1 MPLAFEWNP
10 RKAELNLRKHD
21 LSFAEA
27 ASVFADPLA
36 RIFADDVHSA
46 NEQREIIIG
55 HLMSGKLVLYISRN
69 GSREEFGSSALVMRP
84 GKSSGIMKNTS
95 RPKTKAIP
103 PEDLQPEYKLDYT
116 SAKPNRCSAGP
127 RCRGRF

>member
-10 RKAELNLRKHD
+10 RKAELNRKKHD

-46 NEQREIIIG
+46 NEPREIVIG
-55 HLMSGKLVLYISRN
+55 HLPSRRLVLVYFTEREQGRIRIISARYAT
-69 GSREEFGSSALVMRP
+69 RKEQRDYEEH
-84 GKSSGIMKNTS
+84 ITS
-95 RPKTKAIP
+95 
-103 PEDLQPEYKLDYT
+103 
-116 SAKPNRCSAGP
+116 
-127 RCRGRF
+127 